1 MVRYLR
7 RFKMFA
13 GARTLWNPRDAS
25 LSPPLEPELTL
36 WVANQPSM
44 WLSYT
49 KGMITFPLCLGTFTF
64 WLLGSCK
71 KDNSEMAMRP
81 QTAWNDPAQASTI
94 WGCHNGSP
102 TSSTRSA
109 KVRKPYKKKKTASTT
124 CQPPCQETLWDDPAH
139 PSWHSE
145 PGLVVIQWRPC
156 FYISKF

>member
-13 GARTLWNPRDAS
+13 GARTLWNSRDAS

-36 WVANQPSM
+36 WVVNQPSM

-109 KVRKPYKKKKTASTT
+109 KVSKPYKKKKNSLNYLPASMSGN
-124 CQPPCQETLWDDPAH
+124 PLRL
-139 PSWHSE
+139 PSSSQLTFRART
-145 PGLVVIQWRPC
+145 GCNTVKAVFL
-156 FYISKF
+156 Y